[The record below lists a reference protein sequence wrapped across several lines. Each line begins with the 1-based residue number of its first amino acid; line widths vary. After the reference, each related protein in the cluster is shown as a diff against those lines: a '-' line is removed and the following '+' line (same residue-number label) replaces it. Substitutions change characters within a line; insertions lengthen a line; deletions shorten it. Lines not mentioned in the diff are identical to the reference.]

1 MMRIVVV
8 GAGRM
13 GAIRAEDLAADG
25 RVDEI
30 VIANR
35 NPERAVEL
43 AARVAD
49 AALGQGAS
57 AAASMPQVS
66 TAPWGEW
73 PDADAYAVTTAT
85 DTHADL
91 LEQLVPRGRPL
102 LIEKPLAMTLEE
114 TDALIAL
121 AGDVTMQVGFQRRFD
136 AGLRRIRE
144 AIESGRLGTL
154 YSLTLTAHDIAPGS
168 PEFIAGSGGTFRDM
182 LVHDLDMARWLGGS
196 EISTVYATGTVRHH
210 PDYAAAGDHDVVAAH
225 VTLASGVPV
234 LISGT
239 RHDPVGH
246 DIRAEAF
253 GSLDSMAAGL
263 NPRTPLR
270 AADDDSERLV
280 GAFLSDDELEV
291 DTYGGFMDRFR
302 DAFTA
307 ETSAFVDVVRG
318 ERANPCTP
326 QDARAALA
334 AAIACELSAREG
346 RVVET
351 AEIG

>member
-13 GAIRAEDLAADG
+13 GVIRAEDLAADG

-30 VIANR
+30 VITNR
-35 NPERAVEL
+35 SPQRAAEL
-43 AARVAD
+43 AARVGG
-49 AALGQGAS
+49 AA
-57 AAASMPQVS
+57 V
-66 TAPWGEW
+66 PWGEW

-91 LEQLVPRGRPL
+91 LEQLVPRGKPL
-102 LIEKPLAMTLEE
+102 LIEKPLAMTLKE
-114 TDALIAL
+114 TDALITRAE
-121 AGDVTMQVGFQRRFD
+121 GITMQVGFQRRFD
-136 AGLRRIRE
+136 AGLRRIKE

-182 LVHDLDMARWLGGS
+182 LVHDLDQARWLGGS
-196 EISTVYATGTVRHH
+196 DIASVYATGTVRHH
-210 PDYAAAGDHDVVAAH
+210 PDYAAAGDYDVVTAH
-225 VTLASGVPV
+225 LTLASGVPV

-263 NPRTPLR
+263 NPRTPLH
-270 AADDDSERLV
+270 AADDGEGRRLL
-280 GAFLSDDELEV
+280 GAYLSDGELEV
-291 DTYGGFMDRFR
+291 DTYRGFMDRFR

-334 AAIACELSAREG
+334 AAIACEVSAREG
-346 RVVET
+346 RVVEM

>member
-13 GAIRAEDLAADG
+13 GVIRAEDLAADG

-30 VIANR
+30 VITNR
-35 NPERAVEL
+35 SPQRAAEL
-43 AARVAD
+43 AARV
-49 AALGQGAS
+49 GGTS
-57 AAASMPQVS
+57 I
-66 TAPWGEW
+66 PWGEW

-91 LEQLVPRGRPL
+91 LEQLVPRGKPL

-114 TDALIAL
+114 TDALIAR
-121 AGDVTMQVGFQRRFD
+121 AEGITMQVGFQRRFD

-168 PEFIAGSGGTFRDM
+168 LEFIAGSGGTFRDM
-182 LVHDLDMARWLGGS
+182 LVHDLDQARWLGGS
-196 EISTVYATGTVRHH
+196 DIATVYATGTVRHH
-210 PDYAAAGDHDVVAAH
+210 PEYAAADDYDVVTAH
-225 VTLASGVPV
+225 LTLASGVPV

-263 NPRTPLR
+263 NPRTPLH
-270 AADDDSERLV
+270 AADDADQRLL
-280 GAFLSDDELEV
+280 GAYLSDDTLSDGTCAPE
-291 DTYGGFMDRFR
+291 TYRGFMDRFR
-302 DAFTA
+302 DAFTS

-318 ERANPCTP
+318 ERTNPCTP

-334 AAIACELSAREG
+334 AAIACEVSAREG
-346 RVVET
+346 RVVEMT
-351 AEIG
+351 EIG

>member
-1 MMRIVVV
+1 MRIVVV

-13 GAIRAEDLAADG
+13 GVIRAEDLAADG
-25 RVDEI
+25 RVDQI
-30 VIANR
+30 VVTNR
-35 NPERAVEL
+35 SPERAAKL
-43 AARVAD
+43 AARV
-49 AALGQGAS
+49 GGT
-57 AAASMPQVS
+57 

-73 PDADAYAVTTAT
+73 PEADAYAVTTAT

-91 LEQLVPRGRPL
+91 LEQFVPRGKPL

-121 AGDVTMQVGFQRRFD
+121 ARGITMQVGFQRRFD
-136 AGLRRIRE
+136 TGLRRIKD

-182 LVHDLDMARWLGGS
+182 LVHDLDQARWLGGS
-196 EISTVYATGTVRHH
+196 DIATVYATGTVRHH
-210 PDYAAAGDHDVVAAH
+210 PDYAAADDFDVVAAH
-225 VTLASGVPV
+225 LTLVSGVPV

-263 NPRTPLR
+263 NPRTPLH
-270 AADDDSERLV
+270 AADDDSERLL
-280 GAFLSDDELEV
+280 GAYLAGGESPSDGEPGVE
-291 DTYGGFMDRFR
+291 TYRGFMDRFR
-302 DAFTA
+302 AAFTA

-334 AAIACELSAREG
+334 AALACEMSARQG
-346 RVVET
+346 RVVEV

>member
-1 MMRIVVV
+1 MRIVVV

-13 GAIRAEDLAADG
+13 GVIRAEDLAADG

-30 VIANR
+30 VVTNR
-35 NPERAVEL
+35 NPERAAEL
-43 AARVAD
+43 AARVGG
-49 AALGQGAS
+49 AA
-57 AAASMPQVS
+57 V
-66 TAPWGEW
+66 PWVEW

-91 LEQLVPRGRPL
+91 LEQFVPRGKPL

-114 TDALIAL
+114 TDALITRAE
-121 AGDVTMQVGFQRRFD
+121 GITMQVGFQRRFD
-136 AGLRRIRE
+136 AGLRRIKE

-182 LVHDLDMARWLGGS
+182 LVHDLDQARWLGGS
-196 EISTVYATGTVRHH
+196 DIASVYATGTVRHH
-210 PDYAAAGDHDVVAAH
+210 PDYAAAGDYDVVTAH
-225 VTLASGVPV
+225 LTLASGVPV

-263 NPRTPLR
+263 NPRTPLH
-270 AADDDSERLV
+270 AADDGEGQRLL
-280 GAFLSDDELEV
+280 GAYLSDGELEV
-291 DTYGGFMDRFR
+291 DTYRGFMDRFR
-302 DAFTA
+302 EAFTA
-307 ETSAFVDVVRG
+307 ETSAFIDVVRG

-334 AAIACELSAREG
+334 AAIACEVSAREG
-346 RVVET
+346 RVVGM

>member
-13 GAIRAEDLAADG
+13 GVIRAEDLAADG

-30 VIANR
+30 VITNR
-35 NPERAVEL
+35 NPERATEL

-49 AALGQGAS
+49 AARRDGTS
-57 AAASMPQVS
+57 AQVLTLEVS
-66 TAPWGEW
+66 TAPWGEL
-73 PDADAYAVTTAT
+73 PEADAYAVTTAT

-91 LEQLVPRGRPL
+91 LEQLVPRGKPL

-114 TDALIAL
+114 TDELIAL
-121 AGDVTMQVGFQRRFD
+121 AADVIMQVGFQRRFD
-136 AGLRRIRE
+136 AGLRRMKE

-182 LVHDLDMARWLGGS
+182 LVHDLDQARWLGGS
-196 EISTVYATGTVRHH
+196 EIATVYATGTVRHH
-210 PDYAAAGDHDVVAAH
+210 PEYAAASDYDVVAAH
-225 VTLASGVPV
+225 LTLASGVPV

-291 DTYGGFMDRFR
+291 DTYHGFMDRFR

-346 RVVET
+346 RVVEM

>member
-1 MMRIVVV
+1 MRIVVV

-30 VIANR
+30 VITNR
-35 NPERAVEL
+35 NPERAAEL
-43 AARVAD
+43 AARV
-49 AALGQGAS
+49 GGES
-57 AAASMPQVS
+57 I
-66 TAPWGEW
+66 PWGEW

-114 TDALIAL
+114 TDALIAM
-121 AGDVTMQVGFQRRFD
+121 AEGITMQVGFQRRFD
-136 AGLRRIRE
+136 AGLRRIKE

-182 LVHDLDMARWLGGS
+182 LVHDLDEARWLGGS
-196 EISTVYATGTVRHH
+196 DIATVYATGTVRHH
-210 PDYAAAGDHDVVAAH
+210 PAYAEADDYDVVAAH
-225 VTLASGVPV
+225 LTLASGVPV
-234 LISGT
+234 LVGGT

-253 GSLDSMAAGL
+253 GSLDSIAAGL
-263 NPRTPLR
+263 NPRTPLHS
-270 AADDDSERLV
+270 ADDADGQRLL
-280 GAFLSDDELEV
+280 GAYLSDGAPPSDGARQPE
-291 DTYGGFMDRFR
+291 TYRGFMDRFR

-307 ETSAFVDVVRG
+307 ETSAFVDVVQG

-334 AAIACELSAREG
+334 AAIACEVSAREG
-346 RVVET
+346 RVVEM

>member
-13 GAIRAEDLAADG
+13 GVIRAEDLAADG

-30 VIANR
+30 VITNR
-35 NPERAVEL
+35 NPERAAEL
-43 AARVAD
+43 AAHVGGTATRAT
-49 AALGQGAS
+49 
-57 AAASMPQVS
+57 

-91 LEQLVPRGRPL
+91 LEQLVPRGKPL
-102 LIEKPLAMTLEE
+102 LIEKPLAMSLEE
-114 TDALIAL
+114 TDELIAL
-121 AGDVTMQVGFQRRFD
+121 ADDITMQVGFQRRFD

-168 PEFIAGSGGTFRDM
+168 TEFIAGSGGTFRDM
-182 LVHDLDMARWLGGS
+182 LVHDLDQARWLGGS
-196 EISTVYATGTVRHH
+196 EIVTVYATGTVRHH
-210 PDYAAAGDHDVVAAH
+210 PEYAAASDYDVVAAH
-225 VTLASGVPV
+225 LTLASGVPV

-253 GSLDSMAAGL
+253 GSLDSMTAGL
-263 NPRTPLR
+263 NPRTPLH

-280 GAFLSDDELEV
+280 GAYLSDGQLQV
-291 DTYGGFMDRFR
+291 DTYRGFMDRFR

-346 RVVET
+346 RVVEM

>member
-1 MMRIVVV
+1 MRIVVV

-13 GAIRAEDLAADG
+13 GVIRAEDLAADG

-30 VIANR
+30 VITNR
-35 NPERAVEL
+35 SPERAVEL
-43 AARVAD
+43 ATRVGAEVR
-49 AALGQGAS
+49 AAEATVSGGPT
-57 AAASMPQVS
+57 PQVT

-85 DTHADL
+85 DTHAEL
-91 LEQLVPRGRPL
+91 LEQLVPRGKPL

-114 TDALIAL
+114 TDELIAM
-121 AGDVTMQVGFQRRFD
+121 AQGITMQVGFQRRFD
-136 AGLRRIRE
+136 AGLRRIKE

-182 LVHDLDMARWLGGS
+182 LVHDLDQARWLGGS
-196 EISTVYATGTVRHH
+196 DIATVYATGTVRHH
-210 PDYAAAGDHDVVAAH
+210 PDYAAADDYDVVAAH
-225 VTLASGVPV
+225 LTLASGVPV

-263 NPRTPLR
+263 NPRTPLH
-270 AADDDSERLV
+270 AADDADQRLV
-280 GAFLSDDELEV
+280 GAYLSDDELEV
-291 DTYGGFMDRFR
+291 ETYRGFMDRFR
-302 DAFTA
+302 EAFTA

-334 AAIACELSAREG
+334 AAIACEVSAREG
-346 RVVET
+346 RVVEI

>member
-1 MMRIVVV
+1 MRVVVV

-25 RVDEI
+25 RAEEI
-30 VIANR
+30 VITNR
-35 NPERAVEL
+35 NPERAAEL
-43 AARVAD
+43 AGRIGTTAASARPTGAPARVI
-49 AALGQGAS
+49 
-57 AAASMPQVS
+57 
-66 TAPWGEW
+66 TCPWGEW

-91 LEQLVPRGRPL
+91 LEQLVPRGKPL
-102 LIEKPLAMTLEE
+102 LIEKPLAMTLAE
-114 TDALIAL
+114 TDALIAM
-121 AGDVTMQVGFQRRFD
+121 AQGITMQVGFQRRFD
-136 AGLRRIRE
+136 AGLRRIKE

-182 LVHDLDMARWLGGS
+182 LVHDLDQARWLGGS
-196 EISTVYATGTVRHH
+196 EIATVYATGTVREHAA
-210 PDYAAAGDHDVVAAH
+210 YADAGDYDVVAAH
-225 VTLASGVPV
+225 LTLESGVPV
-234 LISGT
+234 LVSGT

-263 NPRTPLR
+263 GPRTPLH

-280 GAFLSDDELEV
+280 GAYLGDGELEV
-291 DTYGGFMDRFR
+291 DTYRGFMDRFR
-302 DAFTA
+302 AAFAA

-334 AAIACELSAREG
+334 AALACEVSAREG
-346 RVVET
+346 RVVEMR
-351 AEIG
+351 EIG

>member
-1 MMRIVVV
+1 MRIVVV

-30 VIANR
+30 VITNR
-35 NPERAVEL
+35 SPQRAAEL
-43 AARVAD
+43 AARV
-49 AALGQGAS
+49 GGTS
-57 AAASMPQVS
+57 I
-66 TAPWGEW
+66 PWGEW

-91 LEQLVPRGRPL
+91 LEQLVPRGKPL

-114 TDALIAL
+114 TDTLIAR
-121 AGDVTMQVGFQRRFD
+121 AEGITMQVGFQRRFD
-136 AGLRRIRE
+136 AGLRRIKE

-182 LVHDLDMARWLGGS
+182 LVHDLDQARWLGGS
-196 EISTVYATGTVRHH
+196 DIASVYATGTVRHH
-210 PDYAAAGDHDVVAAH
+210 PDYAAAGDYDVVTAH
-225 VTLASGVPV
+225 LTLASGVPV

-263 NPRTPLR
+263 NTRTPLH
-270 AADDDSERLV
+270 AADDGEGRRLL
-280 GAFLSDDELEV
+280 GAYLSDGELEV
-291 DTYGGFMDRFR
+291 DTYRGFMDRFR

-334 AAIACELSAREG
+334 AAIACEVSAREG
-346 RVVET
+346 RVVGM

>member
-1 MMRIVVV
+1 MRLVVV

-13 GAIRAEDLAADG
+13 GVIRAEDLAADG

-30 VIANR
+30 VITNR
-35 NPERAVEL
+35 SPERAAEL
-43 AARVAD
+43 AARV
-49 AALGQGAS
+49 GS
-57 AAASMPQVS
+57 ARVRVT

-73 PDADAYAVTTAT
+73 PAADAYAVTTAT

-91 LEQLVPRGRPL
+91 LEQLVSRGKPL
-102 LIEKPLAMTLEE
+102 LIEKPLAMTLAE
-114 TDALIAL
+114 TDALIAM
-121 AGDVTMQVGFQRRFD
+121 AQGITMQVGFQRRFD
-136 AGLRRIRE
+136 AGLRRIKE

-154 YSLTLTAHDIAPGS
+154 YSLTLTAHDIAPGTR
-168 PEFIAGSGGTFRDM
+168 EFIAGSGGTFRDM
-182 LVHDLDMARWLGGS
+182 LVHDLDQARWLGGS
-196 EISTVYATGTVRHH
+196 DIATVYATGTVRHH
-210 PDYAAAGDHDVVAAH
+210 ADYAEADDYDVVAAH
-225 VTLASGVPV
+225 LTLASGVPV

-270 AADDDSERLV
+270 AADDDSERLL
-280 GAFLSDDELEV
+280 GAYLSDDEIAV
-291 DTYGGFMDRFR
+291 DTYHGFMDRFR
-302 DAFTA
+302 DGFTA

-334 AAIACELSAREG
+334 AAIACGVSAREG
-346 RVVET
+346 RVVEV

>member
-13 GAIRAEDLAADG
+13 GVIRAEDLAADG

-30 VIANR
+30 VITNR
-35 NPERAVEL
+35 NPDRAAEL
-43 AARVAD
+43 AARVGGTSTRAT
-49 AALGQGAS
+49 
-57 AAASMPQVS
+57 

-91 LEQLVPRGRPL
+91 LEQLVPRGKPL

-114 TDALIAL
+114 TDALIAM
-121 AGDVTMQVGFQRRFD
+121 AEGITMQVGFQRRFD
-136 AGLRRIRE
+136 AGLRRIKE

-182 LVHDLDMARWLGGS
+182 LVHDLDQARWLGGS
-196 EISTVYATGTVRHH
+196 DIATVYATGTVRHH
-210 PDYAAAGDHDVVAAH
+210 PDYAAADDYDVVAAH
-225 VTLASGVPV
+225 LTMEGGVPV

-263 NPRTPLR
+263 NPRTPLH
-270 AADDDSERLV
+270 AADDADGQRLL
-280 GAFLSDDELEV
+280 GAYLSDGASGAE
-291 DTYGGFMDRFR
+291 TYRGFMDRFR

-334 AAIACELSAREG
+334 AAIACEVSAREG
-346 RVVET
+346 RVVEM

>member
-1 MMRIVVV
+1 MRIVVV

-30 VIANR
+30 VVTNR
-35 NPERAVEL
+35 NPERAAEL
-43 AARVAD
+43 AARVGG
-49 AALGQGAS
+49 AA
-57 AAASMPQVS
+57 V
-66 TAPWGEW
+66 PWGEW

-91 LEQLVPRGRPL
+91 LEQLVPRGKPL

-114 TDALIAL
+114 TDTLITRAE
-121 AGDVTMQVGFQRRFD
+121 GITMQVGFQRRFD
-136 AGLRRIRE
+136 AGLRRIKE

-182 LVHDLDMARWLGGS
+182 LVHDLDQARWLGGS
-196 EISTVYATGTVRHH
+196 DIASVYATGTVRHH
-210 PDYAAAGDHDVVAAH
+210 PEYAAAGDYDVVTAH
-225 VTLASGVPV
+225 LTLASGVPV

-263 NPRTPLR
+263 NPRTPLH
-270 AADDDSERLV
+270 AADDGEGQRLL
-280 GAFLSDDELEV
+280 GAYLSDGELEV
-291 DTYGGFMDRFR
+291 DTYRGFMDRFR

-307 ETSAFVDVVRG
+307 ETSAFIDVVRG

-334 AAIACELSAREG
+334 AAIACEVSAREG
-346 RVVET
+346 RVVGM